1 MANSIYTSLDNI
13 ITFAA
18 THTSITILS
27 ERLSGTILVIEEK
40 QSSFDDSKI
49 STLVYSLAEGRTR
62 LKATKESDLITNIKF
77 ELNVLTS
84 AEENLN
90 DGIGTHTG
98 ASRRTME
105 IYANK
110 IFSSDKKCV
119 RAHRI
124 SRQAYGIA
132 GNVFINKLIE
142 KYAHNGYEEVINK
155 YEDIESILKEKSE
168 DDVVNSYIQS
178 MAVIVLADILMN
190 QFFDFGFD
198 EESSIQMGLKIIK
211 MLETE
216 KEIDEVE
223 KAKEIIEDWIISND
237 YRFDRHSYTT
247 EYVNVQNI
255 QEVREIIDG
264 KENVEKLGLYD
275 KGIYYIV
282 PLKFN
287 EIISKYNMKPN
298 KIRKGFAE
306 RGYILIDEANH
317 RFLVSKFYNGST
329 KKMVAFKM
337 ENEKTRDKKE
347 IGELI
352 EENKVEST
360 NGTIDFSMFEESVE
374 STLKNL
380 GIRGKENE

>member
-1 MANSIYTSLDNI
+1 MANSIYTSPDNI

-190 QFFDFGFD
+190 QFFDFGFF
-198 EESSIQMGLKIIK
+198 L
-211 MLETE
+211 
-216 KEIDEVE
+216 
-223 KAKEIIEDWIISND
+223 
-237 YRFDRHSYTT
+237 
-247 EYVNVQNI
+247 
-255 QEVREIIDG
+255 
-264 KENVEKLGLYD
+264 
-275 KGIYYIV
+275 
-282 PLKFN
+282 
-287 EIISKYNMKPN
+287 
-298 KIRKGFAE
+298 
-306 RGYILIDEANH
+306 GYIFYL
-317 RFLVSKFYNGST
+317 FVFYN
-329 KKMVAFKM
+329 FH
-337 ENEKTRDKKE
+337 
-347 IGELI
+347 LL
-352 EENKVEST
+352 
-360 NGTIDFSMFEESVE
+360 FQ
-374 STLKNL
+374 
-380 GIRGKENE
+380 